1 MPRTRPDRRPTSHD
15 ITRDDEG
22 HRRADVVNV
31 ALIGAGNWGKNLLR
45 TLYQMRGAELSTC
58 CDSDLDRCRA
68 QLNGFKGI
76 AVTDDPET
84 VFRNGSVDA
93 VVIATP
99 VPTHYDLARRA
110 IEAGKDV
117 FVEKPMTLALDDAE
131 RLVALAKERER
142 VLMVGHLLEYH
153 PCVVRMKEL
162 LDSGEVG
169 KPYYMYSQRL
179 NLGRIR
185 KDENALWSFAPH
197 DISIILHILDME
209 PESVSARGAA
219 YIRSSVEDVVFLD
232 MRFPGG
238 VVAHIHV
245 SWLDPH
251 KVRRTTLVGSK
262 KMVVFDDMEPA
273 EKVRV
278 YDKGVEPNGRFVGY
292 AESLSLRFGEVVV
305 PAIAMRE
312 PLRVECEHFLECVS
326 DRSTPRSDGRD
337 GLRVVRVLDAAQ
349 RSLKS
354 GGVPVALSE

>member
-1 MPRTRPDRRPTSHD
+1 MG
-15 ITRDDEG
+15 IG
-22 HRRADVVNV
+22 GADVTNV

-45 TLYQMRGAELSTC
+45 TLHQMKGAELSTC
-58 CDSDLDRCRA
+58 CDADLERCRSN
-68 QLNGFKGI
+68 LNGFQGI
-76 AVTDDPET
+76 TITGDPED
-84 VFRNGSVDA
+84 VFSNDAISA

-99 VPTHYDLARRA
+99 VPTHFDPARRA

-117 FVEKPMTLALDDAE
+117 MVEKPMTLSLEDAE
-131 RLVALAKERER
+131 TLVATAQKHDR

-153 PCVVRMKEL
+153 PCVVKMKEL
-162 LDSGEVG
+162 LDEGELG

-219 YIRSSVEDVVFLD
+219 YVRSNVEDVVFLD

-273 EKVRV
+273 EKVRI

-292 AESLSLRFGEVVV
+292 AESLSLRFGEVIV

-312 PLRVECEHFLECVS
+312 PLRMECEHFLECV
-326 DRSTPRSDGRD
+326 RERKTPRSDGRD

-354 GGVPVALSE
+354 GGQPIDLAG

>member
-1 MPRTRPDRRPTSHD
+1 MG
-15 ITRDDEG
+15 IG
-22 HRRADVVNV
+22 GADVTNV

-45 TLYQMRGAELSTC
+45 TLHQMKGAELSTC
-58 CDSDLDRCRA
+58 CDADLERCRNN
-68 QLNGFKGI
+68 LNGFQGI
-76 AVTDDPET
+76 TITGDPED
-84 VFRNGSVDA
+84 VFNNDAVSA

-99 VPTHYDLARRA
+99 VPTHFDLARRA

-117 FVEKPMTLALDDAE
+117 MVEKPMTLSLEDAE
-131 RLVALAKERER
+131 TLVATAQKHDR

-153 PCVVRMKEL
+153 PCVVKMKEL
-162 LDSGEVG
+162 LDEGELG

-219 YIRSSVEDVVFLD
+219 YVRSNVEDVVFLD

-273 EKVRV
+273 EKVRI

-292 AESLSLRFGEVVV
+292 AESLSLRFGEVIV

-312 PLRVECEHFLECVS
+312 PLRMECEHFLECV
-326 DRSTPRSDGRD
+326 RERKAPRSDGRD

-354 GGVPVALSE
+354 GGQPIDLAG